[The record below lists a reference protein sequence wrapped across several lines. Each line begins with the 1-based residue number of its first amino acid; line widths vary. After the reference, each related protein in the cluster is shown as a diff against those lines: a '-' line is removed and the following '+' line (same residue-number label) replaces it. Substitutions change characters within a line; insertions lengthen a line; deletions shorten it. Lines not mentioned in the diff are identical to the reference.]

1 MEKFAWLIRDRD
13 FHFRFECLVTG
24 RNFLVNETE
33 RYKCSQYHNQLLLL
47 RNMKSFAFF
56 TQLLYAS
63 CSYLHLPFLT
73 CPGDDEWLP
82 ANCDWLVLNTLPSII
97 TRHWPCSTDAMA
109 RVTWPDL
116 ADDSC
121 ILLSTWY
128 LYQEGKNRCRLTL
141 KKYILSI
148 IWIYTFIFQCT
159 LHQFL
164 WGSGL

>member
-1 MEKFAWLIRDRD
+1 
-13 FHFRFECLVTG
+13 
-24 RNFLVNETE
+24 
-33 RYKCSQYHNQLLLL
+33 
-47 RNMKSFAFF
+47 MKSFAFF

-128 LYQEGKNRCRLTL
+128 LYQEGKYRCRLTL

-148 IWIYTFIFQCT
+148 MWINTLIFQCT

-164 WGSGL
+164 WESGLWKFQNTPGLSEEVTGRSSG